1 MHTRSFRFGML
12 ALGLVGFFGCS
23 QGETEHSSTEMGKP
37 FFYPLDQT
45 LALQHI
51 QVRGT
56 HNSYHIDTNEGRVE
70 PWQYTHAPIYD
81 QLDRLGIRQLELDV
95 SYDLVEGLS
104 VLHVPYVDTGTHCAR
119 FIDCLR
125 EIRRFSAAYP
135 GHLPIFIQIEPK
147 ANIPTDEM
155 ETFFAR
161 LEGEIL
167 SVFPAHSVISPDE
180 IRGDA
185 KALRDAV
192 QRRGWPVLG
201 RLRGRVLFV
210 FDTTGPTRT
219 AYTHNKQD
227 LNGRLLFVDSSPSD
241 PFGAISVLND
251 PVGNAAAIG
260 QAVRANFLVRTRSD
274 ADTVEARRGDSR
286 RAQAALQS
294 GAHFIST
301 DFPDDSS
308 GFPYRFVVPSGA
320 PARCNPLI
328 APKECTPLALEDPT
342 FVGSYIPQ

>member
-1 MHTRSFRFGML
+1 MHTRLFRFGML
-12 ALGLVGFFGCS
+12 SLGLVGFFGCS
-23 QGETEHSSTEMGKP
+23 QLDADIPQTAMGKAYS
-37 FFYPLDQT
+37 YPLDDA
-45 LALQHI
+45 LFLQHI

-95 SYDLVEGLS
+95 SYDAVEGLS

-119 FIDCLR
+119 FLDCLR

-155 ETFFAR
+155 ESFFGS

-167 SVFPAHSVISPDE
+167 SVFPAQSVITPDE
-180 IRGDA
+180 VRGDA
-185 KALRDAV
+185 KTLREAV
-192 QRRGWPVLG
+192 QNRGWPKL
-201 RLRGRVLFV
+201 RQLRGRVLFV

-219 AYTHNKQD
+219 AYTHNKKD
-227 LNGRLLFVDSSPSD
+227 LNGRLLFVDSGPSD

-251 PVGNAAAIG
+251 PVGNAAAIA
-260 QAVRANFLVRTRSD
+260 QAVRANFLVRTRAD
-274 ADTVEARRGDSR
+274 ADTVEARKGDTG

-294 GAHFIST
+294 GSHFIST
-301 DFPDDSS
+301 DFPEENS
-308 GFPYRFVVPSGA
+308 GFPYRFVVPAGR

-328 APKECTPLALEDPT
+328 APKECTPLALEDPA
-342 FVGSYIPQ
+342 FVGSYIP